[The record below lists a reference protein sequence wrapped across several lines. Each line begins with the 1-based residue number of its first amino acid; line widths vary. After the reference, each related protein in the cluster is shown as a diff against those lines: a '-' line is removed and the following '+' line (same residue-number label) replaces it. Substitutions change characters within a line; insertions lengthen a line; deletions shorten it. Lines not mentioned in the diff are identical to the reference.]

1 MINFLSSWAE
11 QVILAVI
18 IATIL
23 ELILP
28 NSKNKKYVQMVIGV
42 YVLFNIISPIIK
54 NKEKLVFSEIDLDK
68 YITTST
74 KVEQSSMDARLEKI
88 YLDELENNIKSKFK
102 NVGIEIIKCTIDV
115 ELDTTKKNAGIH
127 SIDVK
132 VKNVDDEQKILKLK
146 QEIIEEYEISEEVAK
161 RLNLAKKENRRIIA
175 VGTTVVR
182 TLEANVSKFNEFK
195 AEKAS
200 TNIFITPGYTFKAI
214 DCLITNFHLPKST
227 LIMLVSAFIGRE
239 FTLSLYNHA
248 VKEKYMFF
256 SFGDAMF
263 IYGSKKN

>member
-68 YITTST
+68 YIATST

-102 NVGIEIIKCTIDV
+102 NAGIEIIKCTIDA

-132 VKNVDDEQKILKLK
+132 VKNVDDEKKISKIK
-146 QEIIEEYEISEEVAK
+146 QEIIEEYEISEDK
-161 RLNLAKKENRRIIA
+161 IKIII
-175 VGTTVVR
+175 
-182 TLEANVSKFNEFK
+182 K
-195 AEKAS
+195 
-200 TNIFITPGYTFKAI
+200 
-214 DCLITNFHLPKST
+214 
-227 LIMLVSAFIGRE
+227 
-239 FTLSLYNHA
+239 
-248 VKEKYMFF
+248 
-256 SFGDAMF
+256 
-263 IYGSKKN
+263 

>member
-1 MINFLSSWAE
+1 MISFLSSWAE

-102 NVGIEIIKCTIDV
+102 NAGIEIIKCAIDA

-132 VKNVDDEQKILKLK
+132 VKNVDDEKKISKIK
-146 QEIIEEYEISEEVAK
+146 QEIIEEYEISEDK
-161 RLNLAKKENRRIIA
+161 IKIII
-175 VGTTVVR
+175 
-182 TLEANVSKFNEFK
+182 K
-195 AEKAS
+195 
-200 TNIFITPGYTFKAI
+200 
-214 DCLITNFHLPKST
+214 
-227 LIMLVSAFIGRE
+227 
-239 FTLSLYNHA
+239 
-248 VKEKYMFF
+248 
-256 SFGDAMF
+256 
-263 IYGSKKN
+263 

>member
-102 NVGIEIIKCTIDV
+102 NAGIEIIKCTIDA

-132 VKNVDDEQKILKLK
+132 VKNVNDEKKISKIK
-146 QEIIEEYEISEEVAK
+146 QEIIEEYEISEDK
-161 RLNLAKKENRRIIA
+161 IKIII
-175 VGTTVVR
+175 
-182 TLEANVSKFNEFK
+182 K
-195 AEKAS
+195 
-200 TNIFITPGYTFKAI
+200 
-214 DCLITNFHLPKST
+214 
-227 LIMLVSAFIGRE
+227 
-239 FTLSLYNHA
+239 
-248 VKEKYMFF
+248 
-256 SFGDAMF
+256 
-263 IYGSKKN
+263 

>member
-102 NVGIEIIKCTIDV
+102 NAGIEIIKCTIDA

-132 VKNVDDEQKILKLK
+132 VKNVDDET
-146 QEIIEEYEISEEVAK
+146 
-161 RLNLAKKENRRIIA
+161 RDN
-175 VGTTVVR
+175 
-182 TLEANVSKFNEFK
+182 
-195 AEKAS
+195 
-200 TNIFITPGYTFKAI
+200 
-214 DCLITNFHLPKST
+214 
-227 LIMLVSAFIGRE
+227 
-239 FTLSLYNHA
+239 
-248 VKEKYMFF
+248 
-256 SFGDAMF
+256 
-263 IYGSKKN
+263 

>member
-18 IATIL
+18 IAIIL

-88 YLDELENNIKSKFK
+88 YLDELENNMKSKFK
-102 NVGIEIIKCTIDV
+102 NSWIEIIKCTIDA
-115 ELDTTKKNAGIH
+115 ELDTTKKNAGIY

-132 VKNVDDEQKILKLK
+132 VKNVDDEKKISKIK
-146 QEIIEEYEISEEVAK
+146 QEIIEEYEISEDK
-161 RLNLAKKENRRIIA
+161 IKIII
-175 VGTTVVR
+175 
-182 TLEANVSKFNEFK
+182 K
-195 AEKAS
+195 
-200 TNIFITPGYTFKAI
+200 
-214 DCLITNFHLPKST
+214 
-227 LIMLVSAFIGRE
+227 
-239 FTLSLYNHA
+239 
-248 VKEKYMFF
+248 
-256 SFGDAMF
+256 
-263 IYGSKKN
+263 

>member
-1 MINFLSSWAE
+1 MIIFLSSWAE

-54 NKEKLVFSEIDLDK
+54 NREKLVFSEIDLDK
-68 YITTST
+68 YITKST

-102 NVGIEIIKCTIDV
+102 NAGIEIIKCTIDA

-132 VKNVDDEQKILKLK
+132 VKNVDDEKKISKIK
-146 QEIIEEYEISEEVAK
+146 QEIIEECEISEDK
-161 RLNLAKKENRRIIA
+161 IKIII
-175 VGTTVVR
+175 
-182 TLEANVSKFNEFK
+182 K
-195 AEKAS
+195 
-200 TNIFITPGYTFKAI
+200 
-214 DCLITNFHLPKST
+214 
-227 LIMLVSAFIGRE
+227 
-239 FTLSLYNHA
+239 
-248 VKEKYMFF
+248 
-256 SFGDAMF
+256 
-263 IYGSKKN
+263 

>member
-88 YLDELENNIKSKFK
+88 YLEELENNIKSKFK
-102 NVGIEIIKCTIDV
+102 NAGIEIIKCTIDA

-132 VKNVDDEQKILKLK
+132 VKNVDDEQKVLKLK
-146 QEIIEEYEISEEVAK
+146 QEIIEEYEISEDK
-161 RLNLAKKENRRIIA
+161 IKIII
-175 VGTTVVR
+175 
-182 TLEANVSKFNEFK
+182 K
-195 AEKAS
+195 
-200 TNIFITPGYTFKAI
+200 
-214 DCLITNFHLPKST
+214 
-227 LIMLVSAFIGRE
+227 
-239 FTLSLYNHA
+239 
-248 VKEKYMFF
+248 
-256 SFGDAMF
+256 
-263 IYGSKKN
+263 

>member
-102 NVGIEIIKCTIDV
+102 NVGIEIIKCTIDA

-132 VKNVDDEQKILKLK
+132 IKNVDDEQKISKIK
-146 QEIIEEYEISEEVAK
+146 QEIIEEYEISEDK
-161 RLNLAKKENRRIIA
+161 IKIII
-175 VGTTVVR
+175 
-182 TLEANVSKFNEFK
+182 K
-195 AEKAS
+195 
-200 TNIFITPGYTFKAI
+200 
-214 DCLITNFHLPKST
+214 
-227 LIMLVSAFIGRE
+227 
-239 FTLSLYNHA
+239 
-248 VKEKYMFF
+248 
-256 SFGDAMF
+256 
-263 IYGSKKN
+263 

>member
-11 QVILAVI
+11 QVVLAVI

-102 NVGIEIIKCTIDV
+102 NVGIEIIKCTIDA

-132 VKNVDDEQKILKLK
+132 VKNVDDEKKFSKIK
-146 QEIIEEYEISEEVAK
+146 QEIIEEYEISEDK
-161 RLNLAKKENRRIIA
+161 IKIII
-175 VGTTVVR
+175 
-182 TLEANVSKFNEFK
+182 K
-195 AEKAS
+195 
-200 TNIFITPGYTFKAI
+200 
-214 DCLITNFHLPKST
+214 
-227 LIMLVSAFIGRE
+227 
-239 FTLSLYNHA
+239 
-248 VKEKYMFF
+248 
-256 SFGDAMF
+256 
-263 IYGSKKN
+263 

>member
-1 MINFLSSWAE
+1 MISFLSSWAE

-54 NKEKLVFSEIDLDK
+54 NKEKLVFSEIDLDN

-102 NVGIEIIKCTIDV
+102 NVGIEIIKCTIDA

-132 VKNVDDEQKILKLK
+132 VKNVDDEKKISKIK
-146 QEIIEEYEISEEVAK
+146 QEIIEEYEISEDK
-161 RLNLAKKENRRIIA
+161 IKIII
-175 VGTTVVR
+175 
-182 TLEANVSKFNEFK
+182 K
-195 AEKAS
+195 
-200 TNIFITPGYTFKAI
+200 
-214 DCLITNFHLPKST
+214 
-227 LIMLVSAFIGRE
+227 
-239 FTLSLYNHA
+239 
-248 VKEKYMFF
+248 
-256 SFGDAMF
+256 
-263 IYGSKKN
+263 

>member
-1 MINFLSSWAE
+1 MIKFLSSWAE

-74 KVEQSSMDARLEKI
+74 KVEQSSMDARLKKI

-102 NVGIEIIKCTIDV
+102 NVGIEIIKCTIDA

-132 VKNVDDEQKILKLK
+132 VKNVDDEQKISKIK
-146 QEIIEEYEISEEVAK
+146 QEIIEEYEISEDK
-161 RLNLAKKENRRIIA
+161 IKIII
-175 VGTTVVR
+175 
-182 TLEANVSKFNEFK
+182 K
-195 AEKAS
+195 
-200 TNIFITPGYTFKAI
+200 
-214 DCLITNFHLPKST
+214 
-227 LIMLVSAFIGRE
+227 
-239 FTLSLYNHA
+239 
-248 VKEKYMFF
+248 
-256 SFGDAMF
+256 
-263 IYGSKKN
+263 

>member
-74 KVEQSSMDARLEKI
+74 KVEQSSMDARLEKM

-102 NVGIEIIKCTIDV
+102 NAGIEIIKCTIDA
-115 ELDTTKKNAGIH
+115 ELDATKKNAGIH

-132 VKNVDDEQKILKLK
+132 VKNVDDEQKISKIK
-146 QEIIEEYEISEEVAK
+146 QEIMEEYEISEDK
-161 RLNLAKKENRRIIA
+161 IKIII
-175 VGTTVVR
+175 
-182 TLEANVSKFNEFK
+182 K
-195 AEKAS
+195 
-200 TNIFITPGYTFKAI
+200 
-214 DCLITNFHLPKST
+214 
-227 LIMLVSAFIGRE
+227 
-239 FTLSLYNHA
+239 
-248 VKEKYMFF
+248 
-256 SFGDAMF
+256 
-263 IYGSKKN
+263 

>member
-88 YLDELENNIKSKFK
+88 YLNELENNIKSKFK
-102 NVGIEIIKCTIDV
+102 NAGIEIIKCTIDA

-132 VKNVDDEQKILKLK
+132 VKNVDDEQKISKMK
-146 QEIIEEYEISEEVAK
+146 QEIIEEYEISEDK
-161 RLNLAKKENRRIIA
+161 IKIII
-175 VGTTVVR
+175 
-182 TLEANVSKFNEFK
+182 K
-195 AEKAS
+195 
-200 TNIFITPGYTFKAI
+200 
-214 DCLITNFHLPKST
+214 
-227 LIMLVSAFIGRE
+227 
-239 FTLSLYNHA
+239 
-248 VKEKYMFF
+248 
-256 SFGDAMF
+256 
-263 IYGSKKN
+263 

>member
-42 YVLFNIISPIIK
+42 YVLFNIISQIIK

-102 NVGIEIIKCTIDV
+102 NAGIEIIKCTIDA

-132 VKNVDDEQKILKLK
+132 VKNVDDEQKVLKLK
-146 QEIIEEYEISEEVAK
+146 QEIIEEYEISEDK
-161 RLNLAKKENRRIIA
+161 IKIII
-175 VGTTVVR
+175 
-182 TLEANVSKFNEFK
+182 K
-195 AEKAS
+195 
-200 TNIFITPGYTFKAI
+200 
-214 DCLITNFHLPKST
+214 
-227 LIMLVSAFIGRE
+227 
-239 FTLSLYNHA
+239 
-248 VKEKYMFF
+248 
-256 SFGDAMF
+256 
-263 IYGSKKN
+263 

>member
-102 NVGIEIIKCTIDV
+102 NAGIEIIKCTIDA

-132 VKNVDDEQKILKLK
+132 VKNVDDEKKISKIK
-146 QEIIEEYEISEEVAK
+146 QEIIEEYEISEGK
-161 RLNLAKKENRRIIA
+161 IKIII
-175 VGTTVVR
+175 
-182 TLEANVSKFNEFK
+182 K
-195 AEKAS
+195 
-200 TNIFITPGYTFKAI
+200 
-214 DCLITNFHLPKST
+214 
-227 LIMLVSAFIGRE
+227 
-239 FTLSLYNHA
+239 
-248 VKEKYMFF
+248 
-256 SFGDAMF
+256 
-263 IYGSKKN
+263 

>member
-28 NSKNKKYVQMVIGV
+28 NSKNKKYV

-102 NVGIEIIKCTIDV
+102 NAGIEIIKCTIDA

-132 VKNVDDEQKILKLK
+132 VKNVDDEKKISKIK
-146 QEIIEEYEISEEVAK
+146 QEIIEEYEISEDK
-161 RLNLAKKENRRIIA
+161 IKIII
-175 VGTTVVR
+175 
-182 TLEANVSKFNEFK
+182 K
-195 AEKAS
+195 
-200 TNIFITPGYTFKAI
+200 
-214 DCLITNFHLPKST
+214 
-227 LIMLVSAFIGRE
+227 
-239 FTLSLYNHA
+239 
-248 VKEKYMFF
+248 
-256 SFGDAMF
+256 
-263 IYGSKKN
+263 

>member
-102 NVGIEIIKCTIDV
+102 NAGIEIIKCTIDA
-115 ELDTTKKNAGIH
+115 ELDTTKKNAGIY

-132 VKNVDDEQKILKLK
+132 VKNVDDEKKISKIK
-146 QEIIEEYEISEEVAK
+146 QEIIEEYERSEDK
-161 RLNLAKKENRRIIA
+161 IKIII
-175 VGTTVVR
+175 
-182 TLEANVSKFNEFK
+182 K
-195 AEKAS
+195 
-200 TNIFITPGYTFKAI
+200 
-214 DCLITNFHLPKST
+214 
-227 LIMLVSAFIGRE
+227 
-239 FTLSLYNHA
+239 
-248 VKEKYMFF
+248 
-256 SFGDAMF
+256 
-263 IYGSKKN
+263 

>member
-1 MINFLSSWAE
+1 MISFLSSWAE

-102 NVGIEIIKCTIDV
+102 NVGIEIIKCTIDA

-132 VKNVDDEQKILKLK
+132 VKNVDDEQKISKIK
-146 QEIIEEYEISEEVAK
+146 QEIIEEYEISEDK
-161 RLNLAKKENRRIIA
+161 IKIII
-175 VGTTVVR
+175 
-182 TLEANVSKFNEFK
+182 K
-195 AEKAS
+195 
-200 TNIFITPGYTFKAI
+200 
-214 DCLITNFHLPKST
+214 
-227 LIMLVSAFIGRE
+227 
-239 FTLSLYNHA
+239 
-248 VKEKYMFF
+248 
-256 SFGDAMF
+256 
-263 IYGSKKN
+263 

>member
-102 NVGIEIIKCTIDV
+102 NAGIEIIKCTIDA

-127 SIDVK
+127 SIDLK
-132 VKNVDDEQKILKLK
+132 VKNVNDEKKISKIK
-146 QEIIEEYEISEEVAK
+146 QEIIEEYEISEDK
-161 RLNLAKKENRRIIA
+161 IKIII
-175 VGTTVVR
+175 
-182 TLEANVSKFNEFK
+182 K
-195 AEKAS
+195 
-200 TNIFITPGYTFKAI
+200 
-214 DCLITNFHLPKST
+214 
-227 LIMLVSAFIGRE
+227 
-239 FTLSLYNHA
+239 
-248 VKEKYMFF
+248 
-256 SFGDAMF
+256 
-263 IYGSKKN
+263 

>member
-102 NVGIEIIKCTIDV
+102 NAGIEIIKCTIDA

-132 VKNVDDEQKILKLK
+132 IKNVDDEKKISKIR
-146 QEIIEEYEISEEVAK
+146 QEIIEEYEISEDK
-161 RLNLAKKENRRIIA
+161 IKIII
-175 VGTTVVR
+175 
-182 TLEANVSKFNEFK
+182 K
-195 AEKAS
+195 
-200 TNIFITPGYTFKAI
+200 
-214 DCLITNFHLPKST
+214 
-227 LIMLVSAFIGRE
+227 
-239 FTLSLYNHA
+239 
-248 VKEKYMFF
+248 
-256 SFGDAMF
+256 
-263 IYGSKKN
+263 

>member
-102 NVGIEIIKCTIDV
+102 NAGIEIIKCTIDA
-115 ELDTTKKNAGIH
+115 ELDTTNKNAGIH

-132 VKNVDDEQKILKLK
+132 VKNVDDEQKISKIK
-146 QEIIEEYEISEEVAK
+146 QEIIEEYEISEDK
-161 RLNLAKKENRRIIA
+161 IKIII
-175 VGTTVVR
+175 
-182 TLEANVSKFNEFK
+182 K
-195 AEKAS
+195 
-200 TNIFITPGYTFKAI
+200 
-214 DCLITNFHLPKST
+214 
-227 LIMLVSAFIGRE
+227 
-239 FTLSLYNHA
+239 
-248 VKEKYMFF
+248 
-256 SFGDAMF
+256 
-263 IYGSKKN
+263 

>member
-1 MINFLSSWAE
+1 MISFLSSWAE

-102 NVGIEIIKCTIDV
+102 NAGIEIIKCTIDA

-132 VKNVDDEQKILKLK
+132 VKNVDDEQKISKIK
-146 QEIIEEYEISEEVAK
+146 QEISEE
-161 RLNLAKKENRRIIA
+161 
-175 VGTTVVR
+175 
-182 TLEANVSKFNEFK
+182 
-195 AEKAS
+195 
-200 TNIFITPGYTFKAI
+200 Y
-214 DCLITNFHLPKST
+214 
-227 LIMLVSAFIGRE
+227 
-239 FTLSLYNHA
+239 
-248 VKEKYMFF
+248 
-256 SFGDAMF
+256 
-263 IYGSKKN
+263 

>member
-74 KVEQSSMDARLEKI
+74 KIEQSSMDARLEKI

-102 NVGIEIIKCTIDV
+102 NAGIEIIKCTIDA

-132 VKNVDDEQKILKLK
+132 VKNVDDEKKISKIK
-146 QEIIEEYEISEEVAK
+146 QEIIEEYEISEDK
-161 RLNLAKKENRRIIA
+161 IKIII
-175 VGTTVVR
+175 
-182 TLEANVSKFNEFK
+182 K
-195 AEKAS
+195 
-200 TNIFITPGYTFKAI
+200 
-214 DCLITNFHLPKST
+214 
-227 LIMLVSAFIGRE
+227 
-239 FTLSLYNHA
+239 
-248 VKEKYMFF
+248 
-256 SFGDAMF
+256 
-263 IYGSKKN
+263 

>member
-54 NKEKLVFSEIDLDK
+54 NREKLVFSEIDLDK

-102 NVGIEIIKCTIDV
+102 NAGIEIIKCTIDA

-132 VKNVDDEQKILKLK
+132 VKNVDDEKKISKIK
-146 QEIIEEYEISEEVAK
+146 QEIIEEYEISEDK
-161 RLNLAKKENRRIIA
+161 IKIII
-175 VGTTVVR
+175 
-182 TLEANVSKFNEFK
+182 K
-195 AEKAS
+195 
-200 TNIFITPGYTFKAI
+200 
-214 DCLITNFHLPKST
+214 
-227 LIMLVSAFIGRE
+227 
-239 FTLSLYNHA
+239 
-248 VKEKYMFF
+248 
-256 SFGDAMF
+256 
-263 IYGSKKN
+263 